1 MTRVLWALAIG
12 VGAACALANPAES
25 RQANGAAPASRV
37 FADRAAAYVALPS
50 AARHDSRHG
59 DIFTPSVTKQFH
71 KIIRDAFG
79 GRDGRHMRR
88 TIQEGDPVRAT
99 TLHVNEVYPEEIPLT
114 TMPPML
120 LRRLPDL
127 PMELAYR
134 IVGRALVLQEI
145 KTNVIVDFI
154 PDAIPRAH

>member
-1 MTRVLWALAIG
+1 M
-12 VGAACALANPAES
+12 GA
-25 RQANGAAPASRV
+25 R
-37 FADRAAAYVALPS
+37 
-50 AARHDSRHG
+50 DSRHG
-59 DIFTPSVTKQFH
+59 DIFTTSVTKQFH
-71 KIIRDAFG
+71 KIIRDAFR

-120 LRRLPDL
+120 LRRLPEL

-134 IVGRALVLQEI
+134 IMGRALVLQEI